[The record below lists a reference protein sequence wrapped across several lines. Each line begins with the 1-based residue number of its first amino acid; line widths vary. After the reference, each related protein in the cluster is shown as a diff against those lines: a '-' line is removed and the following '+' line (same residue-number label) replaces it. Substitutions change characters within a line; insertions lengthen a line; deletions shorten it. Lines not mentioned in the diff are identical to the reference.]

1 MEITKD
7 QLTKMATVFEMVS
20 DYKDLAKEH
29 NSAASE
35 AMTDFLDEVCPKP
48 AGKMSPTDKAKY
60 KEIRTEAK
68 QWLGDSWREWLRN
81 KKQKPDTTLEAV
93 TTVENML
100 KK

>member
-1 MEITKD
+1 MG
-7 QLTKMATVFEMVS
+7 TVFEMVA
-20 DYKDLAKEH
+20 DYKDLAREH

-35 AMTDFLDEVCPKP
+35 AQKDFLDEICPKP
-48 AGKMSPTDKAKY
+48 TGKMSPTDKAKY

-68 QWLGDSWREWLRN
+68 QWLGDAWREWYRN

-93 TTVENML
+93 TTVENLL

>member
-1 MEITKD
+1 MG
-7 QLTKMATVFEMVS
+7 TVFSTIS

-35 AMTDFLDEVCPKP
+35 AKKDFLDEICPKP
-48 AGKMSPTDKAKY
+48 QGKMSPADKDHY
-60 KEIRTEAK
+60 KEKRTETK
-68 QWLGDSWREWLRN
+68 QWLDDAWREWYRTI
-81 KKQKPDTTLEAV
+81 KQKPDTTLEAV